1 MEDATKP
8 AVELQSDKPRATIYS
23 KDHCSSCVR
32 VKMLL
37 DQLGVTNEV
46 IDLTG
51 DLEGM
56 QRVAQLS
63 GRYTLPQVFVGN
75 ELIGGFEDVQL
86 ALRNQRLREALGV
99 S

>member
-1 MEDATKP
+1 MEDAIK
-8 AVELQSDKPRATIYS
+8 VKIYS

-37 DQLGVTNEV
+37 DRLGVVNEV

-56 QRVAQLS
+56 QKLAHLT
-63 GRYTLPQVFVGN
+63 GRFTLPQVFVGD
-75 ELIGGFEDVQL
+75 ELIGGYEDVQL
-86 ALRNQRLREALGV
+86 SLRNQRLREALGV

>member
-1 MEDATKP
+1 MEDAIK
-8 AVELQSDKPRATIYS
+8 ATIYS

-37 DQLGVTNEV
+37 DQLGVTNKV

-56 QRVAQLS
+56 QRIAKLT
-63 GRYTLPQVFVGN
+63 GRYTLPQVFAGD

-86 ALRNQRLREALGV
+86 ALRNQRLREVLGV